1 MLENPVAISLE
12 LHTVG
17 CASHFEVHSVG
28 LIRPDPELF
37 RHRSAGDLDV
47 TEGSFD
53 FCFAVTIR
61 AAAVDSSSES
71 A

>member
-1 MLENPVAISLE
+1 MLENSVAISFE